1 MQANDVTLNVF
12 CNVASSASNISSAT
26 GQAVLSAIPKFF
38 GDQPCF
44 PRYRLQLA
52 VVGVYCNDCRRA
64 MNVVIAYLYVHAE
77 LRLLHDASL

>member
-1 MQANDVTLNVF
+1 MSSVTWQARLQTSHLQLDRLFSLRFPNSLV
-12 CNVASSASNISSAT
+12 ISHAN
-26 GQAVLSAIPKFF
+26 
-38 GDQPCF
+38 F